1 MKNKYDARL
10 YRVVRPIISLLFKII
25 YNPKIVGKENIKKE
39 GRIILAGNHTNIL
52 DAVLLMS
59 TTKRSIHFLAK
70 DELWKGLKRVIF
82 SNMGLIPVN
91 RRTKDKNAL
100 KEAIKYLNNDQ
111 VIGIFPEGT
120 IGKNGLLPFKMGA
133 VKMAYETKSKILPF
147 VITGKYRIF
156 FNDLKIE
163 FLEEV
168 EIKSDDLEKENE
180 KLRSKISKM
189 VGVK

>member
-100 KEAIKYLNNDQ
+100 EEAIKYLNNDQ

>member
-70 DELWKGLKRVIF
+70 DELWKGLKKVIF

-100 KEAIKYLNNDQ
+100 EEAIKYLNNDQ

-168 EIKSDDLEKENE
+168 EIKSDNLEKENE

>member
-25 YNPKIVGKENIKKE
+25 YNPKIIGKENIKKE

>member
-1 MKNKYDARL
+1 
-10 YRVVRPIISLLFKII
+10 
-25 YNPKIVGKENIKKE
+25 
-39 GRIILAGNHTNIL
+39 
-52 DAVLLMS
+52 
-59 TTKRSIHFLAK
+59 
-70 DELWKGLKRVIF
+70 
-82 SNMGLIPVN
+82 MGLIPVN

-100 KEAIKYLNNDQ
+100 EEAIKYLNNDQ

-180 KLRSKISKM
+180 KLRTKISKM

>member
-91 RRTKDKNAL
+91 RRKKDKNAL
-100 KEAIKYLNNDQ
+100 EEAIKYLNNDQ